1 MEPIRVY
8 LTGSDEDA
16 QAAVADWL
24 HQRHGFARVTLFSG
38 RRDAQR
44 VRSVD
49 PARLAALALEH
60 GDRRADL
67 VIDGVRTPAEAEH
80 LRARGV
86 LGVRVASPARLL
98 RGQQPD
104 GLAGDAPDVA
114 VATVPVDLV
123 LLPSREP
130 LAHDRDL
137 RLLVARLAV
146 LHATRATA
154 ARVPLVRLARGV
166 RQGR

>member
-1 MEPIRVY
+1 MGPMRVY
-8 LTGSDEDA
+8 LTGSDGDA

-24 HQRHGFARVTLFSG
+24 RRRHGFARVALSG
-38 RRDAQR
+38 GPLDAQR
-44 VRSVD
+44 MRGGDSVR
-49 PARLAALALEH
+49 AAALALEH
-60 GDRRADL
+60 GDRQASL
-67 VIDGVRTPAEAEH
+67 VIDGVRTTAEAEY

-86 LGVRVASPARLL
+86 LGVRVAARLL
-98 RGQQPD
+98 RSEQPD
-104 GLAGDAPDVA
+104 GLAGDAPEVD

-123 LLPSREP
+123 LLPFREP

-146 LHATRATA
+146 LHATRAMA
-154 ARVPLVRLARGV
+154 VRVPQSTRGV